1 MDEGFRYD
9 VVTDEFEPAIR
20 DADTVAEAFSAAAAL
35 WPDDQFAT
43 DATTGETVTFD
54 ELATR
59 AESLAGALDSV
70 GVAEGDRV
78 GLYLHNGIEY
88 VVAIA
93 ACARI
98 GAVQTPINWHYKPR
112 EAAHAFDTADVSTVL
127 VERDDGFFDVLDE
140 TLAESPVS
148 DVVVLDEQG
157 VTRREDDDGN
167 GDPPEFR
174 AFDGADTH
182 RRSDLSGDAPTV
194 DRDSDDPV
202 AILYTSGTTG
212 LPKPAVLSNEA
223 FLLAAVSL
231 RAAPLPD
238 DDVNYNP
245 FPLFHANA
253 QCYSLLG
260 SALSGTEYVLAD
272 RFSASAFFEHVRRYG
287 VTSFNILGGVPKMLL
302 AAYED
307 EPIPDTDLELAV
319 GPIST
324 EAWEPFADRLGVDVV
339 QAYSQ
344 TEHPMVVLN
353 HPNRERVR
361 HGAIGKPMFP
371 DLGHEARVLDD
382 DGEPVPTGETGEL
395 VRSAV
400 GAMDGYREL
409 PEKTA
414 ETLRDGW
421 LYSGDVVRRDED
433 GYLYYVDRKKFMIRR
448 SGQNISAREVEDVI
462 DELPGVAASAVIPV
476 PDGVRG
482 ETVKALVKRADG
494 ADVTERDVVT
504 QVASTLAA
512 YKVPRYVEFVESF
525 PRTPSERIQRV
536 DLAEEH
542 EDREHAWDREEAFPE
557 WREGA

>member
-9 VVTDEFEPAIR
+9 AVREGFEPAIR
-20 DADTVAEAFSAAAAL
+20 AADTVAEAVEAAATL
-35 WPDDQFAT
+35 WPDDPFVT
-43 DATTGETVTFD
+43 DATTGETLTFG
-54 ELATR
+54 ELAAR
-59 AESLAGALDSV
+59 GDALAGALDSV
-70 GVAEGDRV
+70 GVAPGDRV

-93 ACARI
+93 ACARL
-98 GAVQTPINWHYKPR
+98 GAVQTPINWHYRPR
-112 EAAHAFDTADVSTVL
+112 EAAHAFDTAAVSTVV
-127 VERDDGFFDVLDE
+127 VEWDGEFFDVLDE
-140 TLAESPVS
+140 TLAESPVT
-148 DVVVLDEQG
+148 DVVVLDGAEANAD
-157 VTRREDDDGN
+157 EN
-167 GDPPEFR
+167 GSTDAPAFR

-182 RRSDLSGDAPTV
+182 RRSALSGEPPAV
-194 DRDSDDPV
+194 DRDGDDPV
-202 AILYTSGTTG
+202 AVLYTSGTTG

-223 FLLAAVSL
+223 FLLAATSF
-231 RAAPLPD
+231 RAVPFAD

-260 SALSGTEYVLAD
+260 SVLAGTEYVLAD
-272 RFSASAFFEHVRRYG
+272 RFSASAFLDHVRRHG
-287 VTSFNILGGVPKMLL
+287 VTSFNVLGGVPKMLL

-307 EPIPDTDLELAV
+307 EPIPDTGLDLAV

-324 EAWEPFADRLGVDVV
+324 EAWEPFAERFDLEVV
-339 QAYSQ
+339 QLYSQ
-344 TEHPMVVLN
+344 TEHPVLVLN
-353 HPNRERVR
+353 HPDREQVR
-361 HGAIGKPMFP
+361 HGAIGKPTFP

-382 DGEPVPTGETGEL
+382 DGEPVPAGETGEL

-421 LYSGDVVRRDED
+421 LHSGDVVRRDED

-476 PDGVRG
+476 PDTVRG
-482 ETVKALVKRADG
+482 EAVKALVKRVDG
-494 ADVTERDVVT
+494 GDVTERDVVAH
-504 QVASTLAA
+504 VASTLAA
-512 YKVPRYVEFVESF
+512 YKVPRYVAFVESF

-536 DLAEEH
+536 DLAERH
-542 EDREHAWDREEAFPE
+542 EDREHAWDREEVYPA
-557 WREGA
+557 WREAA